1 MLLKCSRVEVPIYG
15 ASTLNNSVIQISAYK
30 PLGFDNPFYCS
41 GGYEVIPTSS
51 LCDGI
56 VDCLSGEDEDSN
68 FCGGKSE
75 E

>member
-1 MLLKCSRVEVPIYG
+1 MLLKCSRVEVAIYG
-15 ASTLNNSVIQISAYK
+15 ASTLNNSVIQVSAYK
-30 PLGFDNPFYCS
+30 PLVANPFPCS
-41 GGYEVIPTSS
+41 TGEVIPTSS

-56 VDCLSGEDEDSN
+56 VDCLSGEDEDSS